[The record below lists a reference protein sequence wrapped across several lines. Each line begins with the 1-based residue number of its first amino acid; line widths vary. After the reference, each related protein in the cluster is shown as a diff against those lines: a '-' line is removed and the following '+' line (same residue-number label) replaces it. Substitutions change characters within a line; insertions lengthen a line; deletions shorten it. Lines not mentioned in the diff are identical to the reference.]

1 MVYEQLTMNQPDWL
15 HWAQQIQA
23 IAQTGLTY
31 TEGLYDRERYHA
43 LQQIAAEMM
52 AAGSNG
58 DVRQILD
65 LFAQESGYPTPK
77 VDVRG
82 VVFRDDKILL
92 VLERADGRWT
102 LPGGWADVGDSPA
115 ECVVREVREES
126 GFEVRAVKL
135 LAVYDRS
142 RHGHVPHPNYIYKL
156 FFLCALVGGT
166 AVPSIETAAVE
177 FFPVD
182 NLPPLSISRVTAVQI
197 QRMFDHYRH
206 PEWPTDFD

>member
-1 MVYEQLTMNQPDWL
+1 MNQPNWL
-15 HWAQQIQA
+15 HWAQQVQA
-23 IAQTGLTY
+23 LAQAGLTY
-31 TEGLYDRERYHA
+31 TAGVYDRERYLA
-43 LQQIAAEMM
+43 LQRIAAEMM

-58 DVRQILD
+58 ETRQILD

-77 VDVRG
+77 IDVRG

-92 VLERADGRWT
+92 VKERADGGWT

-115 ECVVREVREES
+115 ECVVREIREES
-126 GFEVRAVKL
+126 GYETRAVKL

-142 RHGHVPHPNYIYKL
+142 RHGHPVHPNYVYKL
-156 FFLCALVGGT
+156 FFLCELLGGT
-166 AVPSIETAAVE
+166 AVPSIETEAVD
-177 FFPVD
+177 FFAVD
-182 NLPPLSISRVTAVQI
+182 NLPPLSLSRVTAVQI